1 MIYGSGFAGPACA
14 SLRANL
20 PRCGDAQSAR
30 QRPIQ
35 GCNHRSEP
43 MSARAHRNVAQS
55 RKHPEAV
62 TLDNDYWIWAVIFT
76 TAALTALCVVT
87 IFNVARG
94 VSTFIKNHS

>member
-1 MIYGSGFAGPACA
+1 
-14 SLRANL
+14 
-20 PRCGDAQSAR
+20 
-30 QRPIQ
+30 
-35 GCNHRSEP
+35 

-87 IFNVARG
+87 IFSVATG
-94 VSTFIKNHS
+94 